1 MLLAKAGAVQVL
13 FQVLCVTTT
22 KAMQALRGSYVDL
35 KKKKKKERRSPIHIS
50 DCLTLGIRIGRLLS
64 THQPGEV

>member
-35 KKKKKKERRSPIHIS
+35 KKKKRKKIAHPY
-50 DCLTLGIRIGRLLS
+50 IGLPHSWYPHRQTTVNS
-64 THQPGEV
+64 SAR